1 MLTGIF
7 KKQAP
12 KHPINPRFRAY
23 GKARLDIAR
32 RAATRSDWDQL
43 WKEPAFPF
51 PFDWGE
57 WWKQCI
63 EYKVDD
69 FPAEV
74 GFFTDILGLPV
85 VAFDPNYAMFTSP
98 ARDFFLAVVPA
109 LEAGKSTPPDALR
122 IQFMV
127 ADIFKTVQELE
138 RRGIV
143 FEQNPQP
150 CELGSSM
157 FITYFRTPHGLSVD
171 LWGIVPESEG
181 PGIVLEDEEGE
192 FEFDSQ
198 KSEVSGEVE
207 EPAYPWEQP
216 AAGSSLAIEEE
227 DEDEEEL
234 LDEEELRFEVEEKGE
249 EETEESGDSS
259 QPEQLNFMGPRE
271 ATIPGRSSWSFTD
284 TEFEE
289 PEEEDD
295 DDSYPPIEY
304 VYEDDL

>member
-51 PFDWGE
+51 PFDWGD

-98 ARDFFLAVVPA
+98 SRDFFLAVVPA

-143 FEQNPQP
+143 FEQKPQP
-150 CELGSSM
+150 CEQGSSM

-171 LWGIVPESEG
+171 LWGIVPEPEG
-181 PGIVLEDEEGE
+181 AGMVLDKQGE
-192 FEFDSQ
+192 LEFDSQ

-216 AAGSSLAIEEE
+216 AAGSSLAFEED

-249 EETEESGDSS
+249 EEIEESGDNS
-259 QPEQLNFMGPRE
+259 QPGQLNLIGPRG
-271 ATIPGRSSWSFTD
+271 ANLPGRSSWSFTD